1 MNTSASNAQVDLQN
15 FEDVLKWIHKLTVRN
30 AAVMKQNVVSVR
42 LQLAAHLRVYHQS
55 LHQQAVSSIE
65 QVVKRTGQS
74 ENTNQCAEGAINNT
88 SINHKLRNLLIE
100 AMN

>member
-1 MNTSASNAQVDLQN
+1 VDFQN

-42 LQLAAHLRVYHQS
+42 MQLGVYHQS

-65 QVVKRTGQS
+65 QVVKRTGHS
-74 ENTNQCAEGAINNT
+74 VYTNQ
-88 SINHKLRNLLIE
+88 
-100 AMN
+100 